1 MFTQEDTA
9 TSEQISD
16 DDTLSL
22 EELTEIMH
30 EIEEQPHW
38 RHIADKEM
46 DYADGNQLDT
56 DLLNRMQQIGIPPA
70 VEDRISP
77 ALLSIM
83 GYELQTR
90 TDWRVKA
97 NGETGGDDVAD
108 ALNYKL
114 NQAERLS
121 KADKA
126 CSDAFRP
133 QISCGLGWVE
143 VKREQ
148 DPFKYPY
155 RCVVGKRPLNPMPI
169 F

>member
-77 ALLSIM
+77 ALLSI
-83 GYELQTR
+83 
-90 TDWRVKA
+90 
-97 NGETGGDDVAD
+97 
-108 ALNYKL
+108 
-114 NQAERLS
+114 
-121 KADKA
+121 
-126 CSDAFRP
+126 
-133 QISCGLGWVE
+133 
-143 VKREQ
+143 KRH
-148 DPFKYPY
+148 
-155 RCVVGKRPLNPMPI
+155 L
-169 F
+169 

>member
-97 NGETGGDDVAD
+97 NGETGGDDGAD
-108 ALNYKL
+108 ALNYK
-114 NQAERLS
+114 
-121 KADKA
+121 
-126 CSDAFRP
+126 
-133 QISCGLGWVE
+133 
-143 VKREQ
+143 
-148 DPFKYPY
+148 
-155 RCVVGKRPLNPMPI
+155 
-169 F
+169 

>member
-108 ALNYKL
+108 NLICLCYKCHRMAHDG
-114 NQAERLS
+114 NIKKERLIEI
-121 KADKA
+121 ARRRNGRA
-126 CSDAFRP
+126 
-133 QISCGLGWVE
+133 
-143 VKREQ
+143 
-148 DPFKYPY
+148 
-155 RCVVGKRPLNPMPI
+155 
-169 F
+169 